1 MRHSIVAGFF
11 FCWGAATAQNYKCP
25 PFHTTPGPSGRTAL
39 TSATMHAGELQ
50 GDWSLHGA
58 REPIKGGTST
68 RYVFPEG
75 QKNWLVCSY
84 GSKKRISGT
93 TINGQ
98 QWGQYMEWDKRE
110 RWIPLSAKVAG
121 CELLVREVAR
131 GDSTRHVWT
140 AEAVCKSDP

>member
-1 MRHSIVAGFF
+1 MKPIIYFALAL
-11 FCWGAATAQNYKCP
+11 CWGTSGAQDYKCP
-25 PFHTTPGPSGRTAL
+25 AFYPTQAGNERVAL
-39 TSATMHAGELQ
+39 TSASMHVGELH
-50 GDWSLHGA
+50 GEGWLHGA
-58 REPIKGGTST
+58 SEPIKGGTS
-68 RYVFPEG
+68 RKYVFPEG
-75 QKNWLVCSY
+75 QKSWLVCSY